1 MEREKKILLVG
12 DDPANRELLKTIL
25 ETEYEVAE
33 AEDSSTAF
41 AELSVHNKEISLV
54 LLDLKRTAWS
64 NTAFLKKFLDNR
76 HFHGIPVIVSVES
89 DTADEQTDCLDKG
102 AWDYIRKPYL
112 KELVLF
118 RVRNVI
124 ETNELAV
131 YRELK
136 YREMY
141 DPMTGIY
148 TREKFFEKTREVID
162 RNSEKKFVFVRF
174 DIHKFQLINQFFGVE
189 EGDRLIRYVADDI
202 AQDAMKIQ
210 EESGDET
217 HPVVSYGHIGA
228 DVFCTCVPYK
238 GNQDLR
244 EHFQTVRNKLCEYG
258 LGFEILPV
266 FGVYIIEDPGQSV
279 SDMYDKAHMA
289 AKCCKGNY
297 VDNYAFYDE
306 SMRKMV
312 VDEQGII
319 NDMSAALETGQFI
332 LYLQPKYNIK
342 KNVLDG
348 AEVLVRWQHPTK
360 GMISPGAFIPVFER
374 NGFIVKLDY
383 YVWEETCK
391 LIRRWLDEGETP
403 YPVSVNMSRVS
414 LYNPKL
420 ADILCELVEQYEIS
434 PSLLQLELTE
444 SAYMNNPIAIRD
456 TMSRLQNNGF
466 TILMDDFGNG
476 YSSLNALKDIAVD
489 ILKMDMGFVARTEF
503 PERGRCIMAS
513 VIRMAKQL
521 DMPVIVEGVETK
533 VHLEFLKSIGCEY
546 VQGFYF
552 ARPMPVKEYEKLAYH
567 AGETVGMV
575 RSCQAGNVKLEGDL
589 LYAFNEQ
596 MDIVFLNSFQ
606 PLSIYEYSNGE
617 VEVIRVNNAHY
628 ETFGYNN
635 VNVTLSDDY
644 RSGVISEEAR
654 ETVLAAFEHVVRTQE
669 TTVFEYKRKTREGRV
684 RWVQVNLKFIGHA
697 EDKYILLGMLM
708 DITAQKEID
717 AELSR
722 YRQVFSTAEKP
733 KTLLVV
739 EDQEISRGILI
750 NIFGKKYRI
759 LEAENGQKAFDVL
772 DENGKVD
779 LILLDLIMP
788 VMNGEQFLLK
798 KRTMPEYRDIP
809 VVIISADNEPKQQMN
824 LMKLGVSDYIVKP
837 FVPEVV
843 EQRVYNVLSSVQWLG
858 EVHAG
863 DESQKSLKK

>member
-1 MEREKKILLVG
+1 MEREKKILLAG
-12 DDPANRELLKTIL
+12 DDPVNRELLKNIL
-25 ETEYEVAE
+25 ETQYTVTEV
-33 AEDSSTAF
+33 EDSTSAF
-41 AELSVHNKEISLV
+41 AELSAHSKEISLV
-54 LLDLKRTAWS
+54 ILDLKRAAWS
-64 NTAFLKKFLDNR
+64 NTGFLKKFLDNR
-76 HFHGIPVIVSVES
+76 HFHGIPVIVSVET
-89 DTADEQTDCLDKG
+89 DTAGQQITCLDNG

-112 KELVLF
+112 KEMVLF
-118 RVRNVI
+118 RVRTVI

-162 RNSEKKFVFVRF
+162 RNPDKQFVFVRF

-217 HPVVSYGHIGA
+217 NPVVSYGHIGA
-228 DVFCTCVPYK
+228 DVFCTCIPYK
-238 GNQDLR
+238 GDQDLR
-244 EHFQTVRNKLCEYG
+244 DHFQTVRNKLCEYG

-266 FGVYIIEDPGQSV
+266 FGVYIIKDSKQSV

-289 AKCCKGNY
+289 ARCCKGNY

-319 NDMSAALETGQFI
+319 NDMSAALENGQFI

-348 AEVLVRWQHPTK
+348 AEVLVRWQHPKK

-420 ADILCELVEQYEIS
+420 ADILCELVEKYEIS

-456 TMSRLQNNGF
+456 TMSRLQKKGF

-489 ILKMDMGFVARTEF
+489 ILKMDMGFVSRTEF

-533 VHLEFLKSIGCEY
+533 GHLEFLKSIGCEY
-546 VQGFYF
+546 VQGFFF
-552 ARPMPVKEYEKLAYH
+552 ARPMPVDSYEKLAYH
-567 AGETVGMV
+567 AAADGTV
-575 RSCQAGNVKLEGDL
+575 RSCQAGNVKLEGDM

-635 VNVTLSDDY
+635 VNVTVSEDWKN
-644 RSGVISEEAR
+644 GVISDLAR
-654 ETVLAAFEHVVRTQE
+654 ETILAAFEQVVRTQE
-669 TTVFEYKRKTREGRV
+669 TTVFEYERKTREGRM
-684 RWVQVNLKFIGHA
+684 RWVQVNLKYIGNA
-697 EDKYILLGMLM
+697 EDKYIVLGMLM
-708 DITAQKEID
+708 DITAQKEINV
-717 AELSR
+717 ELTR
-722 YRQVFSTAEKP
+722 YRQVFSTVEKQ

-739 EDQEISRGILI
+739 EDQEISRGILV

-759 LEAENGQKAFDVL
+759 LEAENGQQALDVL
-772 DENGKVD
+772 NENGKVD
-779 LILLDLIMP
+779 LILLDLVMP
-788 VMNGEQFLLK
+788 VMNGEEFLLK
-798 KRTMPEYRDIP
+798 KRTLPEFSDIP
-809 VVIISADNEPKQQMN
+809 VVIISADNHPEQQMN

-843 EQRVYNVLSSVQWLG
+843 ERRVYNVLSSVQWLG
-858 EVHAG
+858 EVRSG
-863 DESQKSLKK
+863 NEGRK